1 MISDYDYVPT
11 SSGMITHS
19 ATNPT
24 DEIPI
29 GPQIYPY
36 GTPQLSQSTIEP
48 YMGTDYNTGFASEV
62 PITGDYQLGGV
73 QTTTEYM
80 QPEVQYETS
89 QYETYTAPQ
98 VSYGETPL
106 TYDTGAYQTTEYQGA
121 GYETYSAPNLST
133 SIRYQPVTETVMV
146 PKVTTSYVPSGVDPL
161 TPPQLIPMPP
171 PPPVGDPHYI
181 SNYPIYEYDPRR
193 SLLLQSLNA
202 NPALAGG
209 LGANPALAGGLG
221 ANPALAGGLG
231 ANPCIS
237 WWIRGKSCISWWIR
251 GKSCISWWIRG
262 KSCIIWWIR
271 GKSCIIWWIS
281 CKSWRIRW
289 IR

>member
-171 PPPVGDPHYI
+171 PPPVVH
-181 SNYPIYEYDPRR
+181 
-193 SLLLQSLNA
+193 LLLTI
-202 NPALAGG
+202 P
-209 LGANPALAGGLG
+209 
-221 ANPALAGGLG
+221 
-231 ANPCIS
+231 
-237 WWIRGKSCISWWIR
+237 
-251 GKSCISWWIRG
+251 
-262 KSCIIWWIR
+262 IIFV
-271 GKSCIIWWIS
+271 IIPFMNMIQEDLFYYNH
-281 CKSWRIRW
+281 
-289 IR
+289 